1 MKNIKMKNIIM
12 KNLNHIKTVGLS
24 ICRQIPFVKGRLLSL
39 IHYRSL
45 LLRSSFFVLRSS
57 LIYRSSLIC
66 SSLIFFFSCNN
77 QPQGSQADIATPVS
91 VIELK
96 KGSIS
101 KLINTTGTAQP
112 TYGVELNA
120 EMSGKYQLQ
129 VNPQTGKPFKLGDK
143 VNKDQ
148 LLIHLED
155 MEYENSIAID
165 AKELNLEISQ
175 QEQNKQKALYE
186 KGGVTLLEM
195 RNTEVKVTNA
205 RLEVENA
212 KLNLEKRNI
221 KAPFNGVIVDLPHY
235 TDDVKIE
242 QSKPMVG
249 IMDYARMYMD
259 INLPESS
266 INYVKINQPV
276 YITHY
281 TLPEDTLKGIISELS
296 PAISAETRTFKG
308 KILIQNDRLLLRPGM
323 FVKADIV
330 VDKADSSSIIPKDV
344 VMSDRQRTYVYIIEK
359 NTAMLC
365 DIKTGLE
372 DENNIE
378 VLDGLKVNDNLVVK
392 GFETLR
398 KDSKVKVQK

>member
-1 MKNIKMKNIIM
+1 M
-12 KNLNHIKTVGLS
+12 KNLKNILITGLS
-24 ICRQIPFVKGRLLSL
+24 VCRASSWITCLSPFFTR
-39 IHYRSL
+39 
-45 LLRSSFFVLRSS
+45 RSS
-57 LIYRSSLIC
+57 LVVLHSSL
-66 SSLIFFFSCNN
+66 LIIVFACNN
-77 QPQGSQADIATPVS
+77 QLQNAQSDIATPVS
-91 VIELK
+91 VVELK

-112 TYGVELNA
+112 TYGVELTS

-129 VNPQTGKPFKLGDK
+129 NNPQTGKPFKLGDK
-143 VNKDQ
+143 INQGQ
-148 LLIHLED
+148 LIVHMED
-155 MEYENSIAID
+155 KEYENSIAID

-212 KLNLEKRNI
+212 KLNLAKMDI
-221 KAPFNGVIVDLPHY
+221 KAPFDGVVVNLPHY
-235 TDDVKIE
+235 TNNVKVE
-242 QSKPMVG
+242 QGKPIVG

-259 INLPESS
+259 INLPESA
-266 INYVKINQPV
+266 INYVKTNQPV

-281 TLPEDTLKGIISELS
+281 TLPDDTLKGVIAELS

-308 KILIQNDRLLLRPGM
+308 KILIQNNNLLLRPGM

-330 VDKADSSSIIPKDV
+330 VDKADSSIIIPKDV
-344 VMSDRQRTYVYIIEK
+344 ILSDRQRKYVYIVEK
-359 NTAMLC
+359 NTAQLC

-378 VLDGLKVNDNLVVK
+378 VLNGLKVNDNLVVK
-392 GFETLR
+392 GFETL
-398 KDSKVKVQK
+398 KEKAKVKVQK